1 VSTIINRMRNRA
13 AEERGF
19 TLIELLVVIL
29 IIGILAA
36 IALPTFLGQSDKA
49 KDSSA
54 KSDAR
59 NAITQIESA
68 LADGKTVAQALAK
81 TGDTFTATPELN
93 QFKNIVSIAAAG
105 TNGYKVVANARN
117 KTQGDT
123 VADGTWY
130 SITKAD
136 LPGGYTYAAGS
147 SATGAE
153 AWTAN
158 GGTGN

>member
-1 VSTIINRMRNRA
+1 MINRARNRA
-13 AEERGF
+13 AEEKGF

-59 NAITQIESA
+59 NAISQIESA
-68 LADGKTVAQALAK
+68 LADGKSVA
-81 TGDTFTATPELN
+81 TAIGSDADGPYPTDELN
-93 QFKNIVSIAAAG
+93 QFKNIKSITANG
-105 TNGYKVVANARN
+105 NGYTVVANARGN
-117 KTQGDT
+117 ETTG
-123 VADGTWY
+123 DGTWY
-130 SITKAD
+130 SITKAGTS
-136 LPGGYTYAAGS
+136 PGGYTYAAGS
-147 SATGAE
+147 DATGVE

-158 GGTGN
+158 GGSGN